1 MDNQKLAIEYATK
14 AKKSAEDAVNYALK
28 AGERLIQVKKEL
40 PHGEFGTWIEAN
52 MPVTHDR
59 CIRYMN
65 AYQYTCLEQN
75 TLQTCFGSIED
86 MSSAYINHK
95 RALKAPK
102 KEEVSSHNKKT
113 KAKPITKENLYEKG
127 EKTYND
133 DDYMSSTEAENIL
146 GLNPLTKDVI
156 NMAFKLKAK
165 TMHPD
170 KGGSTD
176 EFNKLVKAKNTLLR
190 FK

>member
-1 MDNQKLAIEYATK
+1 MTVYMDNQKLAIEYATK

-102 KEEVSSHNKKT
+102 KEEVSSHNKKSSGPGDPAT
-113 KAKPITKENLYEKG
+113 YPRKWLKNLIREFI
-127 EKTYND
+127 E
-133 DDYMSSTEAENIL
+133 L
-146 GLNPLTKDVI
+146 
-156 NMAFKLKAK
+156 KLK
-165 TMHPD
+165 
-170 KGGSTD
+170 
-176 EFNKLVKAKNTLLR
+176 KLFSDFIYVLER
-190 FK
+190 